1 MEKAL
6 QDLLAALSVSFADNR
21 FVKLTLSKPKT
32 KQSDLKNVYVKMV
45 LLKGRPML
53 SFTWRYQTRDL
64 VKNFSPEEA
73 AVQIGE
79 LLETS
84 FFAANLLTSEA
95 DFAFLS
101 NEKGSSKLIHKQVA
115 ARDIPE
121 RTHDHNKDR
130 LIDPARPWWFH
141 LGLTNR
147 QGNVL
152 PSMQFK
158 FKQINKYV
166 EILDG
171 LIKQLDFQ
179 DTVHVT
185 DMGSGKAYLTFALY
199 EYLTLDRKLDVQIT
213 GVEQRTDLV
222 EKTNRIAKD
231 SKLENLHF
239 VEGTIGNYTSNKMD
253 VLIALHACD
262 TATDDAIAAGIKADA
277 KLIVCAP
284 CCHKQVRQTMK
295 PPFDALPM
303 LKFGILL
310 ERQAEILTDT
320 IRALIME
327 KYGYKS
333 QIMEFIEAEHTPKN
347 LLLTGVKTSKM
358 IDPEEIDRKISGLK
372 VLFGLEKHYL
382 ETRFE
387 IL

>member
-6 QDLLAALSVSFADNR
+6 QDLLAALSESFADNR
-21 FVKLTLSKPKT
+21 FVKLTLSKPKS
-32 KQSDLKNVYVKMV
+32 KQSDLKNVYMKMV

-64 VKNFSPEEA
+64 VKNFPPEEA

-79 LLETS
+79 LIETS
-84 FFAANLLTSEA
+84 FFAANLLTVDA

-101 NEKGSSKLIHKQVA
+101 NEKGSSKLIRKQVT

-130 LIDPARPWWFH
+130 LIDPASAWWFY
-141 LGLTNR
+141 LGLTDR
-147 QGNVL
+147 LGNVL

-179 DTVHVT
+179 DAVHVT

-199 EYLTLDRKLDVQIT
+199 EYLALGRKLDVQIT
-213 GVEQRTDLV
+213 GVEQRADLV

-231 SKLENLHF
+231 SKLGNLHF

-327 KYGYKS
+327 KHGYKS

-347 LLLTGVKTSKM
+347 LLLTGVRTSKS
-358 IDPEEIDRKISGLK
+358 IDPEEIDRKIAGLK
-372 VLFGLEKHYL
+372 AQFGLERHYL
-382 ETRFE
+382 ETRF
-387 IL
+387 

>member
-6 QDLLAALSVSFADNR
+6 NELMEAVKLAIDENK
-21 FVKLTLSKPKT
+21 FVKLTLSKPRS
-32 KQSDLKNVYVKMV
+32 KQSDLKNVYVKMI
-45 LLKGRPML
+45 LLKGSNWL
-53 SFTWRYQTRDL
+53 SFTYKHNTKDI
-64 VKNFSPEEA
+64 VKNFAVEDA
-73 AVQIGE
+73 AQQIIE

-84 FFAANLLTSEA
+84 FFAANLLTSEM
-95 DFAFLS
+95 DYAFLS
-101 NEKGSSKLIHKQVA
+101 NEKGSSKLIKKPVEKRA
-115 ARDIPE
+115 IPE
-121 RTHDHNKDR
+121 RQHDHTKSR
-130 LIDPARPWWFH
+130 LINPANTWWFQ
-141 LGLTNR
+141 LGITDR

-171 LIKQLDFQ
+171 LIKQIEFQ
-179 DTVHVT
+179 GTVKVV
-185 DMGSGKAYLTFALY
+185 DMGAGKAYLTFALY
-199 EYLTLDRKLDVQIT
+199 EYLVVNRKLDVQIT
-213 GVEQRTDLV
+213 GVEQRPDLV
-222 EKTNRIAKD
+222 EKTNQIAK
-231 SKLENLHF
+231 SAKLENLHF
-239 VEGTIGNYTSNKMD
+239 LEGMIGNFAVKEID

-262 TATDDAIAAGIKADA
+262 TATDDAIVAGINAGA

-284 CCHKQVRQTMK
+284 CSHKQIRQTMK

-347 LLLTGVKTSKM
+347 LLLTGVKGFKQIESED
-358 IDPEEIDRKISGLK
+358 IDIKISGLK
-372 VLFGLEKHYL
+372 KQFGIEKHYL
-382 ETRFE
+382 ET
-387 IL
+387 ILS

>member
-1 MEKAL
+1 
-6 QDLLAALSVSFADNR
+6 
-21 FVKLTLSKPKT
+21 
-32 KQSDLKNVYVKMV
+32 
-45 LLKGRPML
+45 
-53 SFTWRYQTRDL
+53 
-64 VKNFSPEEA
+64 
-73 AVQIGE
+73 
-79 LLETS
+79 
-84 FFAANLLTSEA
+84 
-95 DFAFLS
+95 
-101 NEKGSSKLIHKQVA
+101 
-115 ARDIPE
+115 
-121 RTHDHNKDR
+121 
-130 LIDPARPWWFH
+130 
-141 LGLTNR
+141 
-147 QGNVL
+147 
-152 PSMQFK
+152 
-158 FKQINKYV
+158 
-166 EILDG
+166 
-171 LIKQLDFQ
+171 
-179 DTVHVT
+179 
-185 DMGSGKAYLTFALY
+185 MGSGKAYLTFALY
-199 EYLTLDRKLDVQIT
+199 EYLSLDRKLDVQIT
-213 GVEQRTDLV
+213 GVEQRPDLV

-262 TATDDAIAAGIKADA
+262 TATDDAIASGIKADA

-358 IDPEEIDRKISGLK
+358 IDPEEIDLKIAGLK
-372 VLFGLEKHYL
+372 VQFGLDKHYL
-382 ETRFE
+382 ETR
-387 IL
+387 L